1 MMARTDPF
9 AYNHRLDPTH
19 PSERVMN
26 NPFFRLR
33 HATTV
38 ALLAVAACTGAE
50 PAAESEADLV
60 ERARGIHERVITLDT
75 HVDINTANFTAQRNY
90 TQDLPTQV
98 DLPKMESGGLDV
110 AWLIVYTGQGLLNA
124 DAYADGY
131 ANAVDKFDAIH
142 RLTTEIAPDRIE
154 LALTSDDVRRIAAE
168 GKSVAMIGVE
178 NGYPIGEDIG
188 RVEEFHERGA
198 RYLSLAHNGHSQLAD
213 SNTGEGSGEW
223 LHSGLSDLGREAVAE
238 MNRVGIMI
246 DLSHPSKE
254 ANLETLAL
262 TRAPVIAS
270 HSAARALGEH
280 SRNMDDEQ
288 LLALAENGGVI
299 QTVAFRSYLNPEK
312 NDAHNA
318 AAQEIIAQV
327 ADEMGFELPPGGRGA
342 LFRAMQAMTD
352 AEREAYMAE
361 YQRVQAAAAP
371 RIREEVY
378 PVAPPVSV
386 SDLVDHIDYM
396 VELIGLEHV
405 GISSDFDGGGGVEG
419 WDDASETFN
428 VTLELVRRGYS
439 EEEIDMLWSGNLLR
453 VLDEVQAVAAEIQAG
468 G

>member
-1 MMARTDPF
+1 MTVRERSRPAANPF
-9 AYNHRLDPTH
+9 ARFAIN
-19 PSERVMN
+19 
-26 NPFFRLR
+26 RLR
-33 HATTV
+33 V
-38 ALLAVAACTGAE
+38 AAVATLGFLSLAACGGSETPGEGSAE
-50 PAAESEADLV
+50 TEAQLV

-75 HVDINTANFTAQRNY
+75 HDDINTANFTAEQNY

-98 DLPKMESGGLDV
+98 TLPKMEAGGLDV
-110 AWLIVYTGQGLLNA
+110 AWLIVYTGQGPLTPEG
-124 DAYADGY
+124 YAAGY

-142 RLTTEIAPDRIE
+142 RLTQEIAPERID
-154 LALTSDDVRRIAAE
+154 LALTSDDVRRIVAE

-178 NGYPIGEDIG
+178 NGYPVGEDIG

-198 RYLSLAHNGHSQLAD
+198 RYMSLAHNGHSQLAD

-223 LHSGLSDLGREAVAE
+223 LHGGLSDLGREAVAE

-254 ANLETLAL
+254 ANLETLEL

-288 LLALAENGGVI
+288 LRALAENGGVI

-312 NDAHNA
+312 NSAHND
-318 AAQEIIAQV
+318 AAQDVIAQV
-327 ADEMGFELPPGGRGA
+327 AEEMGFEMPEGGRRGM
-342 LFRAMQAMTD
+342 FQAMQAMSD
-352 AEREAYMAE
+352 QERDAYMAE
-361 YQRVQAAAAP
+361 YNGVLAAADT
-371 RIREEVY
+371 RIRDEVY

-396 VELIGLEHV
+396 VDLIGLEHV

-428 VTLELVRRGYS
+428 VTLELVRRGYT
-439 EEEIDMLWSGNLLR
+439 EEEIGMLWSGNLLR